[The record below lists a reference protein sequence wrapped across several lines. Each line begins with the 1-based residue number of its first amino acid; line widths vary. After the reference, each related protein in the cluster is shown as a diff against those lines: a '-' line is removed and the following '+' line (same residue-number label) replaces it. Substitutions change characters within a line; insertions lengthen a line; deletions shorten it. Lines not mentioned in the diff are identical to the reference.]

1 MHRRVLVILGVLLL
15 FGGIAAACTSNTDD
29 PAEGILASEQHLTDL
44 GEEVAALREQVI
56 RGNMIATLNLL
67 QDVGFHEINME
78 VREAGEAPAGTS
90 GKIRTAFRAVA
101 ATTWPD
107 DLSPAAADFQ
117 AKLQAFFDVLRG
129 EDTSAQG
136 ESSQIAHDSFHAFAG
151 DAWNFLAESVGL
163 TEPPRQEGEDAGS

>member
-1 MHRRVLVILGVLLL
+1 MHRQVLVILGVLLL
-15 FGGIAAACTSNTDD
+15 FGGIATACGSNTGD
-29 PAEGILASEQHLTDL
+29 PNEGTLASEQHLADL
-44 GEEVAALREQVI
+44 SEEVAVLRDQVI

-78 VREAGEAPAGTS
+78 TREAGEAPAGTS

-101 ATTWPD
+101 ATEWPD

-117 AKLQAFFDVLRG
+117 EKLQAFFDVLRG
-129 EDTSAQG
+129 EDTSAHAD
-136 ESSQIAHDSFHAFAG
+136 SSQIAHDSFHEFSG

-163 TEPPRQEGEDAGS
+163 TEPARQEDEDEGM